1 MALTDQQS
9 YVYWLERDGIA
20 IARLNSDAAID
31 SRFSG
36 PPVGK
41 TITIFAV
48 KSAADL
54 TTDLTDDPTTDSG
67 VPEEFCEAFVEKA
80 IQKGYEVKMGQDPNM
95 AGPAQY
101 WEQKFE
107 KSVREGKKYAT
118 KNRSTGT
125 GSIKGWDY

>member
-9 YVYWLERDGIA
+9 YIYWLERDGIA
-20 IARLNSDAAID
+20 IAKLNSDAAID

-41 TITIFAV
+41 TITIFSV
-48 KSAADL
+48 KSADDL
-54 TTDLTDDPTTDSG
+54 STDLTDDPTTDSG

-101 WEQKFE
+101 WEAKFE

-118 KNRSTGT
+118 KNRSSITG
-125 GSIKGWDY
+125 GIKGWDY